1 MRVILP
7 SSVKGALTGNDF
19 FSIRSLFINGKLSL
33 KVIMNK
39 TLVHGRHE
47 TEWVTISSDEYESMN
62 KTIEILSD
70 KDLMAQI
77 KKGKQKNVKSRD
89 FEEVA
94 KELGI

>member
-1 MRVILP
+1 
-7 SSVKGALTGNDF
+7 
-19 FSIRSLFINGKLSL
+19 
-33 KVIMNK
+33 MNK
-39 TLVHGRHE
+39 ALVHGRHE
-47 TEWVTISSDEYESMN
+47 TEWVTISRDEYESMN

-77 KKGKQKNVKSRD
+77 QKGRQNNVKSRD